1 MYGHPGM
8 GNAPYRHG
16 RQQVAVVA
24 CAFQLTAAGEI
35 QLTPVG
41 SFRARDGRPQNLP
54 GWTIDAE
61 IAARVIAR
69 FDARVN
75 RAVID
80 YEHQT
85 LKTETNGQPAPAAG
99 WFTGLAWR
107 EGQGL
112 YATGVEWTDKAR
124 AMIEAGEYQYISPV
138 FAYDPRTGEVTDVLM
153 AAVTNY
159 PAIDGMDELTARA
172 AAKFDITNPHEEDL
186 TVDRVQLI
194 KMLGLKKDASDE
206 DITQAMAALTATAEL
221 VGNIR
226 KAAGADD
233 KADLVETVTALKG
246 QADKAE
252 EAIAAAKAG
261 NPDPANFAP
270 VKLVHELQQE
280 VASLKAKQV
289 ADEGERLI
297 QAAIAENKL
306 TRAAAREYAESLK
319 AAGNIA
325 ELKKFIG
332 QDMVMDITGTQTGG
346 KGPQGDDADG
356 LTADELAVCRAT
368 GMDIEEFKKAKEA

>member
-1 MYGHPGM
+1 MYGIPGM
-8 GNAPYRHG
+8 VPCTASTHG
-16 RQQVAVVA
+16 RHQVAVVA
-24 CAFQLTAAGEI
+24 CAFQLTATAEI
-35 QLTPVG
+35 QLTPAG

-54 GWTIDAE
+54 GWTIDAA

-69 FDARVN
+69 FNARAN
-75 RAVID
+75 RSVID

-186 TVDRVQLI
+186 TVERVQLI

-206 DITQAMAALTATAEL
+206 DITQAMAALTAAAEL

-252 EAIAAAKAG
+252 EAIAAAKVG
-261 NPDPANFAP
+261 EPDPAKYVP
-270 VKLVHELQQE
+270 VSVVKELQT
-280 VASLKAKQV
+280 QV
-289 ADEGERLI
+289 AALTGSVQGREVEELVQGALDEGKLLPA
-297 QAAIAENKL
+297 QADWARGLGKKDVAALKSYIDTAPKIAAL
-306 TRAAAREYAESLK
+306 S
-319 AAGNIA
+319 
-325 ELKKFIG
+325 
-332 QDMVMDITGTQTGG
+332 GTQTGG
-346 KGPQGDDADG
+346 KGPEGGGHDG